1 MLYKLLAGMN
11 RDQFEN
17 AVISLTTIGPVGEKI
32 QGLGIPVRA
41 LQMRP
46 SLASLGTIGRL
57 RRWLHQDAPDLLQT
71 WMYHADLVGSLAA
84 GRIPVIWNVRA
95 SALSP
100 QDSKRHTRIVQRIA
114 ARFSTRLAQRIIF
127 NSHLSQDLHRQ
138 LGYDAERSVV
148 IPNGFDL
155 ELFQPNPAVRQ
166 AIREALGI
174 SNTQPVIGYVARF
187 HPHKDHHN
195 FIQAATQIHQDLPD
209 VQFVLCGKDITP
221 DNPTLMGW
229 IRKGGIEAVTHL
241 LGIRTDIPDLTTSFD
256 LAVVA
261 SLSEAFPNVIGEAM
275 ACEVPCVVTDVGDS
289 AHIVGELGRV
299 VPPQNPTALAEACL
313 EWLHHPPSAEFK
325 HRLRQHILDHYSL
338 PAIVQQYEAL
348 YRIAAQKRQGGD
360 SLSRSYPNG

>member
-57 RRWLHQDAPDLLQT
+57 RRWLRQDAPDLLQT

-100 QDSKRHTRIVQRIA
+100 QDSKHHTRIVQRIA
-114 ARFSTRLAQRIIF
+114 GRFSRHLAQRIIF
-127 NSHLSQDLHRQ
+127 NSHLAQRLHSQ
-138 LGYDAERSVV
+138 LGYDVGRSVV

-155 ELFQPNPAVRQ
+155 DQFQPNPAARQ
-166 AIREALGI
+166 AIRQTLGI
-174 SNTQPVIGYVARF
+174 SDTQPVIGYVARF

-195 FIQAATQIHQDLPD
+195 FIQAATQIHQHLPD

-221 DNPTLMGW
+221 HNPTLMGW
-229 IRKGGIEAVTHL
+229 IREGGIESVTHL
-241 LGIRTDIPDLTTSFD
+241 LGIRTDIPDLTASFD
-256 LAVVA
+256 MGVVA

-289 AHIVGELGRV
+289 ARIVGELGRV
-299 VPPQNPTALAEACL
+299 VPPQSPTALAEACL
-313 EWLHHPPSAEFK
+313 EWLQHPPSAEFK
-325 HRLRQHILDHYSL
+325 HRLRQHILEHYSL
-338 PAIVQQYEAL
+338 SAIIQQYEAL
-348 YRIAAQKRQGGD
+348 YRAVAQKKQGGD
-360 SLSRSYPNG
+360 SPSRSYPNG